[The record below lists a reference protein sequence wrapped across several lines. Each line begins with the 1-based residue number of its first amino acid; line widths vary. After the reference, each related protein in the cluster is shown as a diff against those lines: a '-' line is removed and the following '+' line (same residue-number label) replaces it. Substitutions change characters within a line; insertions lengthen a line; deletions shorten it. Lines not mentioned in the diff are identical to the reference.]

1 MDNLEIGQWPLNVSR
16 VSFLRFVQL
25 IHMLISGVVIKM
37 FFWGGGGEVVQ
48 NFFSTNAH
56 PPLLHSRLRE
66 EKKDGG
72 GRSKQTKKIIN
83 QFGRKSGPAIILVSN
98 K

>member
-1 MDNLEIGQWPLNVSR
+1 
-16 VSFLRFVQL
+16 
-25 IHMLISGVVIKM
+25 MLISGVVIKM
-37 FFWGGGGEVVQ
+37 FYLGRGGGEVVQ

-66 EKKDGG
+66 GKKDGG
-72 GRSKQTKKIIN
+72 GRSKQKKKIIN
-83 QFGRKSGPAIILVSN
+83 QFGRKSDPAIILVSN